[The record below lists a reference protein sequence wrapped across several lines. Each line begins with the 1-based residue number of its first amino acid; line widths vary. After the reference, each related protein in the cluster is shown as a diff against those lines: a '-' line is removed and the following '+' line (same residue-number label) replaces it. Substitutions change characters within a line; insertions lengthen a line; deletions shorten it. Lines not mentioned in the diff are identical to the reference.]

1 MIKLVKSVLLVIP
14 EVDKDGKLT
23 SKMTSNMH
31 KPTVTFH
38 EVDASSFEEAVL
50 SITPN
55 QVLHHEVTINRY
67 KHNIPN
73 GYAVYY
79 LQDDWT

>member
-1 MIKLVKSVLLVIP
+1 MIKLVKSVLNGIP
-14 EVDKDGKLT
+14 EVVKGELT
-23 SKMTSNMH
+23 GNWTSNLQ
-31 KPTVTFH
+31 KPDITFI
-38 EVDASSFEEAVL
+38 DADTLTFEEAVI

-67 KHNIPN
+67 THNVPH